1 MRPEACTELSGTWAG
16 GRGKAGQAL
25 PAGIHTCVAAENR
38 RSDLELGRGQKS
50 VQFRGKEGLETSG
63 QQVSHRG
70 PGPQLGMAEL
80 TSTIRTLVRCR
91 PEAGYGRSCV
101 PAAKQV
107 GTDTARLLLK
117 QQNTVA
123 ALFSVCMPQALLLN
137 NNTAALLFLELYS
150 FSVLLSHL
158 PRWCF
163 LVTS

>member
-38 RSDLELGRGQKS
+38 RSDLELGRGQES
-50 VQFRGKEGLETSG
+50 VQFRGKEGLKTSG

-70 PGPQLGMAEL
+70 PGPQLGTAEL
-80 TSTIRTLVRCR
+80 TSTIRTLIHCR
-91 PEAGYGRSCV
+91 PEAGYGKSCV

-137 NNTAALLFLELYS
+137 NNTAALLL
-150 FSVLLSHL
+150 
-158 PRWCF
+158 
-163 LVTS
+163 